1 MIMAKTSG
9 IPRTEFTW
17 TMLFE
22 EGNASMR
29 EVLGGKGAGLA
40 EMSRVGLPV
49 PPGFTITTTACV
61 QYMNTG
67 RTVPDGLM
75 DEVRARM
82 QTVEEQTGKRFGD
95 PANPLLVSVR
105 SGAKFSMPGMMDTV
119 LNLGLNRET
128 LDGLIRLTSNERF
141 GRDAFRR
148 FVQMFGKIVLDIPG
162 ERFEHEIERL
172 KRRKG
177 VTLDTDLS
185 ADDLKILAETF
196 KRIIKSERGIVFP
209 EDPWEQLRMAILAV
223 FDSWSGKRAVDYR
236 TFHSIPHDLGT
247 AVSVQTMVFGNMGAD
262 SATGVAFT
270 RNPSTGEKQVFGEYL
285 LNAQGE
291 DVVAGIRTPKPI
303 GELAKDHPEAYR
315 QFLQVCQM
323 LERHYKDVQDLEF
336 TIERGRLWMLQTRSG
351 KRTAQA
357 AIKIAVDMAREGL
370 INRDE
375 AVLRVEPGH
384 IDMMLHPRF
393 DPQVMEKA
401 RVDGRYLATGLNAS
415 PGAAVGVAVFDA
427 DTAEAWG
434 KGGKPVI
441 LVRPETNPDDV
452 HGMLHARG
460 ILTSRGGATSH
471 AAVVAR
477 GLGVPCVA
485 GTEAIRVD
493 PDAQLFEAD
502 GRVVRQGEFLSLD
515 GGTGEVFLGQLG
527 VIEPKLEEQAELVE
541 LLSWADRVRRLGVWA
556 NADYPRDAVRA
567 RSFGA
572 EGIGLC
578 RTEHM
583 FFEEERLPAVRQM
596 ILNAG
601 EAQAAYDRLAAA
613 QAAAAA
619 RQPANRRA
627 RADMIEAAKA
637 VKRSPAVKRYE
648 AALATLLRL
657 QRGDFEGLFKAM
669 DGLPVIIRLIDPPLH
684 EFLPSH
690 DSLLEATSALRAKIE
705 LIESMPRYKPRKG
718 QPTLTTLKTKLRREE
733 EALRHVEAM
742 REANPMLGLRG
753 IRLGLTYPGIIKMQV
768 RAILEAACRMTKKGV
783 AAQPEIMI
791 PLTSHV
797 NELRETQREIEE
809 VAAAV
814 KKREGID
821 PHYKFGTMI
830 EIPRACY
837 IAADIAKICEFFSF
851 GTNDLTQTIFGI
863 SRDDAEGKF
872 LLQYVSRGILPSNPF
887 QTIDRAGVGEAMRMG
902 VERGRGARPD
912 LEVGI
917 CGEHGGDPSSIEFC
931 HELGL
936 NYVSCSPYRV
946 PVARLAAAHAALRER
961 MQGQKDV

>member
-1 MIMAKTSG
+1 MAKTSEMA
-9 IPRTEFTW
+9 RTDFTW

-29 EVLGGKGAGLA
+29 ELLGGKGAGLS

-49 PPGFTITTTACV
+49 PPGFTITTRACI
-61 QYMNTG
+61 QYRNSG
-67 RTVPDGLM
+67 RTFPEGLM
-75 DEVRARM
+75 DEVRRRM
-82 QTVEEQTGKRFGD
+82 QTVEERTGKRFGD
-95 PANPLLVSVR
+95 PSNPLLVSVR

-119 LNLGLNRET
+119 LNLGLNTKT
-128 LDGLIRLTSNERF
+128 LEGLIKLTNNDRF
-141 GRDAFRR
+141 GRDVYRR

-162 ERFEHEIERL
+162 ERFEHEIERV

-177 VTLDTDLS
+177 VTKDTDLDGS
-185 ADDLKILAETF
+185 DLQGLAETF
-196 KRIIKSERGIVFP
+196 KRIIERERGLAFP
-209 EDPWEQLRMAILAV
+209 EEPWEQLRMAIQAV

-236 TFHSIPHDLGT
+236 TFHNIPHDLGT
-247 AVSVQTMVFGNMGAD
+247 AVNVQTMVFGNMGAD

-270 RNPSTGEKQVFGEYL
+270 RNPSTGERQVFGEYL

-303 GELAKDHPEAYR
+303 AELSTDLPEAYR
-315 QFLQVCQM
+315 QFLQVCEM
-323 LERHYKDVQDLEF
+323 LERHYRDVQDLEF

-370 INRDE
+370 ISNDE
-375 AVLRVEPGH
+375 ALLRVEPGH

-393 DPQVMEKA
+393 DPQVKDKA
-401 RVDGRYLATGLNAS
+401 RADGRFLASGLNAS

-434 KGGKPVI
+434 KEGKPVI

-493 PDAQLFEAD
+493 PDAKRLEAD
-502 GRVVRQGEFLSLD
+502 GRVIREAEYLSID
-515 GGTGEVFLGQLG
+515 GGTGEVFAGQLG

-541 LLSWADRVRRLGVWA
+541 LLSWADKTRRLGVWA

-572 EGIGLC
+572 EGVGLC

-613 QAAAAA
+613 QAAVA
-619 RQPANRRA
+619 RQPNNDRKA
-627 RADMIEAAKA
+627 RAERAAATKA
-637 VKRSPAVKRYE
+637 VKRSRAVKQYE
-648 AALATLLRL
+648 GALATLLKL

-669 DGLPVIIRLIDPPLH
+669 NGLPVIIRLIDPPLH

-690 DSLLEATSALRAKIE
+690 DSLLETTSALRAKIE
-705 LIESMPRYKPRKG
+705 LIEAMPRYKPKKG
-718 QPTLTTLKTKLRREE
+718 QPALATLRARLRREE

-768 RAILEAACRMTKKGV
+768 RAILEAACRMTKKGIG
-783 AAQPEIMI
+783 AMPEIMI

-797 NELRETQREIEE
+797 NELRETHRELQE

-814 KKREGID
+814 TKREGVD

-830 EIPRACY
+830 EIPRACHVAGE
-837 IAADIAKICEFFSF
+837 IAQICEFFSF

-887 QTIDRAGVGEAMRMG
+887 QTIDRAGVGEAMKMG

-917 CGEHGGDPSSIEFC
+917 CGEHGGDPSSVEFC
-931 HELGL
+931 HEIGL

-961 MQGQKDV
+961 MQAQRDV